1 MQTKLA
7 DFIKDSTTGREAESI
22 LRKCVHCGFCLAT
35 CPTYQVLGD
44 ELDSPRGRIYL
55 IKQMLEGA
63 TVTATTRLHLDRCLS
78 CRSCESTCPSGVE
91 YGTLLETGRELA
103 QQRISEPRPVQER
116 ALRWLLKE
124 GTPSA
129 AFAPA
134 VRVAD
139 RMRNWLPQRLRAAV
153 PVPRAR
159 GLWPQR
165 PHARRMAVLAGCAQS
180 AVAPDI
186 NAAAARVL
194 DHLGIRLEEF
204 AMGGCCGAL
213 RFHLEDADG
222 ARSDA
227 RRTIDLGAQLLA
239 EGVETLVMTA
249 SGCGVFVRDYARL
262 LADDPSYAERARQV
276 CHTVLDLCEVVHA
289 ERATLQQQMSTQIPS
304 KERAAGNELAFHAP
318 CTLQHG
324 QRIRGQIE
332 SLLQTAGY
340 QLTAVKDP
348 HLCCGSAG
356 PYALLQPELATEL
369 RARKLAA
376 LTAGQPQGIATAN
389 IGCLMHLQAGVELP
403 VRHWIEYLDAAM
415 GGAAAKL
422 PW

>member
-7 DFIKDSTTGREAESI
+7 DFIKDTPIGREAESI
-22 LRKCVHCGFCLAT
+22 VRKCVHCGFCLAT
-35 CPTYQVLGD
+35 CPTYQLLGD

-63 TVTATTRLHLDRCLS
+63 EVSATTRLHLDRCLS

-91 YGTLLETGRELA
+91 YGALLEMGRELA
-103 QQRISEPRPVQER
+103 EQRITEPRPLQER
-116 ALRWLLKE
+116 AVRWLLKE

-129 AFAPA
+129 AFKPA
-134 VRVAD
+134 VQLAD
-139 RMRNWLPQRLRAAV
+139 RLRNWLPQSLRDSV
-153 PVPRAR
+153 PVPRPR
-159 GLWPQR
+159 GTWPQR
-165 PHARRMAVLAGCAQS
+165 SHSRRMVVLAGCAQS

-194 DHLGIRLEEF
+194 DRLGIGLEEI
-204 AMGGCCGAL
+204 ASGDCCGAV
-213 RFHLEDADG
+213 RFHLEDAEG
-222 ARSDA
+222 ARRDA
-227 RRTIDLGAQLLA
+227 RRIVDLASQLLA

-262 LADDPSYAERARQV
+262 LADDARYADRARQV
-276 CHTVLDLCEVVHA
+276 CGRVLDLCEVVHA
-289 ERATLQQQMSTQIPS
+289 ERGALQQQMNDEVAAS
-304 KERAAGNELAFHAP
+304 KLAFHSP

-332 SLLQTAGY
+332 SLLQMAGY
-340 QLTAVKDP
+340 ELTPVRDA

-356 PYALLQPELATEL
+356 PYALLQPELAAEL

-376 LTAGQPQGIATAN
+376 LSAGQPQGIATAN
-389 IGCLMHLQAGVELP
+389 IGCLMHLQARAELP

-415 GGAAAKL
+415 AQS
-422 PW
+422 

>member
-7 DFIKDSTTGREAESI
+7 DFIKDSAAGREAESI

-63 TVTATTRLHLDRCLS
+63 EVTATTRLHLDRCLS

-91 YGTLLETGRELA
+91 YGVLLDMGRELV
-103 QQRISEPRPVQER
+103 QQRVSEPRALPER
-116 ALRWLLKE
+116 AVRWLLKE

-129 AFAPA
+129 AFKPA
-134 VRVAD
+134 VQLAD
-139 RMRNWLPQRLRAAV
+139 RLRNWLPQGLRDTV
-153 PVPRAR
+153 PVPRPR
-159 GLWPQR
+159 GPWPQR
-165 PHARRMAVLAGCAQS
+165 RHARRMVVLAGCAQS

-194 DHLGIRLEEF
+194 DRLGITLEEF
-204 AMGGCCGAL
+204 AAGACCGAV
-213 RFHLEDADG
+213 RFHLEDTDG
-222 ARSDA
+222 ARREA
-227 RRTIDLGAQLLA
+227 RRIVDLGVQLLA
-239 EGVETLVMTA
+239 EGAETLVMTA

-262 LADDPSYAERARQV
+262 LADDPPYAERARQV
-276 CHTVLDLCEVVHA
+276 CSKVLDLCEVVHA
-289 ERATLQQQMSTQIPS
+289 ERGALQQQMQQQGPVKDQASVKDGSGS
-304 KERAAGNELAFHAP
+304 KLAFHSP

-332 SLLQTAGY
+332 SLLQIAGY
-340 QLTAVKDP
+340 ELTAARDP

-369 RARKLAA
+369 RDRKLAA
-376 LTAGQPQGIATAN
+376 LTVGQPQGIATAN
-389 IGCLMHLQAGVELP
+389 IGCLMHLQARTELP

-415 GGAAAKL
+415 G
-422 PW
+422 